1 MARTQKL
8 AVKFCKTQTHMIPM
22 TKEDRATLIQRGL
35 TATRIPLPTFA
46 WTKANYFSDLHVET
60 YAIAQVIHD
69 LTEQFVSHL
78 PEGATAKSIGT
89 VTKKPIDTVFVFVED
104 GTDEPAYSLLL
115 NSYRHY
121 LHRYC
126 FAFVEQSQHKPGGT
140 LYRYL
145 LEESLDLPN
154 SHYFNDAV
162 GPSTVANLGLS
173 DYFRLNVSIE
183 QTTTHPVLS
192 LRLQDKVGSDWQ
204 TTIHRAFHKDM
215 VDKASVRSVVDFL
228 MANFL

>member
-22 TKEDRATLIQRGL
+22 TKEDRAALIQRGL

-46 WTKANYFSDLHVET
+46 WTKANYFSDLVVET
-60 YAIAQVIHD
+60 YPLAQVIHD
-69 LTEQFVSHL
+69 LTTQFINHL
-78 PEGATAKSIGT
+78 PAGASA
-89 VTKKPIDTVFVFVED
+89 KPIGPVARTPLSTLFVFVED
-104 GTDEPAYSLLL
+104 GTDEAEYAQLLS
-115 NSYRHY
+115 SYRHY

-154 SHYFNDAV
+154 SHYFNDAI
-162 GPSTVANLGLS
+162 GPSTVANLELS
-173 DYFRLNVSIE
+173 SYFRLNVSVE

-192 LRLQDKVGSDWQ
+192 LRMQDKVGSDWQ

-215 VDKASVRSVVDFL
+215 VDKASVRDVVDFL